1 MTLPLWAFVVWAV
14 LTVAGLCVLIPRKEV
29 KDD

>member
-1 MTLPLWAFVVWAV
+1 MTTPLWAFVVWAV

-29 KDD
+29 Q